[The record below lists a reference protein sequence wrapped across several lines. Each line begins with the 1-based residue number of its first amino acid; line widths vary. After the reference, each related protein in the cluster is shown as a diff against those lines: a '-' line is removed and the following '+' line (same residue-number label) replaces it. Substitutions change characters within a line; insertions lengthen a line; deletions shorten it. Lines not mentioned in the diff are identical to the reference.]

1 MIQTAL
7 SPFSSVRMRMA
18 SSTGR
23 TKIFPSPIFPVLAEL
38 LAAWL
43 DTGQRP
49 PLLASFD
56 ANRFGDAE
64 IPIEVGDYYAGYRK
78 TLDGSSATMSR

>member
-1 MIQTAL
+1 
-7 SPFSSVRMRMA
+7 
-18 SSTGR
+18 
-23 TKIFPSPIFPVLAEL
+23 LAEL

-78 TLDGSSATMSR
+78 TLNGSSATMSR